1 MGSIVGL
8 AKRGFGKA
16 LGKIKS
22 AQRSRRI
29 AKGERGPTI
38 KGVKPLSGKIPS
50 YVRGTAKERANQV
63 RTHMFVKRIDK
74 VNEAKKKISEGKK
87 TLKDMEA
94 TKQATERKD
103 YRGKKTGD
111 YTATEIKPKD

>member
-8 AKRGFGKA
+8 AKRGCGKA

-22 AQRSRRI
+22 AQRARRI

-38 KGVKPLSGKIPS
+38 KGVKPLSGKIPP
-50 YVRGTAKERANQV
+50 YVRGSAKERANQV
-63 RTHMFVKRIDK
+63 RTHMYVKRIDK
-74 VNEAKKKISEGKK
+74 VDKAEKQIKEGKK

-94 TKQATERKD
+94 TKQADEWTD
-103 YRGKKTGD
+103 YKGKPTGK
-111 YTATEIKPKD
+111 YRPREIKEKD

>member
-8 AKRGFGKA
+8 AKRGWGKA

-29 AKGERGPTI
+29 AKGERGATI

-50 YVRGTAKERANQV
+50 YVHGTAKERANQV

-87 TLKDMEA
+87 TLKDMAA
-94 TKQATERKD
+94 TKQAKEVTD
-103 YRGKKTGD
+103 YKGKKTGD
-111 YTATEIKPKD
+111 YRATEIREKD

>member
-1 MGSIVGL
+1 MGIFGA
-8 AKRGFGKA
+8 AKRGFGM
-16 LGKIKS
+16 LGKKVKS
-22 AQRSRRI
+22 AQRARRI
-29 AKGERGPTI
+29 AKGERGKTI

-50 YVRGTAKERANQV
+50 YVRGTAKERADQV
-63 RTHMFVKRIDK
+63 RTHFHVKRIDK

-94 TKQATERKD
+94 TKQAEQRTD

-111 YTATEIKPKD
+111 YRATDIPKKD

>member
-8 AKRGFGKA
+8 AKRGWGKA

-29 AKGERGPTI
+29 AKGERGATI

-50 YVRGTAKERANQV
+50 YVSGTAKQRANQV
-63 RTHMFVKRIDK
+63 RTHMYVKRIDK
-74 VNEAKKKISEGKK
+74 VNEAKKKIKEGKK

-94 TKQATERKD
+94 TKQAEQYKNYKGKPTGEYHAKEIRRKD
-103 YRGKKTGD
+103 
-111 YTATEIKPKD
+111 

>member
-22 AQRSRRI
+22 AQRARRI

-50 YVRGTAKERANQV
+50 YVHGTAKQRANQV
-63 RTHMFVKRIDK
+63 RTHMYVKRIDK
-74 VNEAKKKISEGKK
+74 VDKAEKQIKEGKK

-94 TKQATERKD
+94 TGQAEQYKD
-103 YRGKKTGD
+103 YKG
-111 YTATEIKPKD
+111 KPKGKYHAKEIRPKD

>member
-22 AQRSRRI
+22 AQRARRI
-29 AKGERGPTI
+29 AKGERGATI

-50 YVRGTAKERANQV
+50 YVSGTAKQRANQV
-63 RTHMFVKRIDK
+63 RTHMYVKRIDK
-74 VNEAKKKISEGKK
+74 VNEAKKKIKEGKK

-94 TKQATERKD
+94 TKQAEQYKNYKGKPTGEYHAKEIRRKD
-103 YRGKKTGD
+103 
-111 YTATEIKPKD
+111 

>member
-1 MGSIVGL
+1 MGIFGA
-8 AKRGFGKA
+8 AKRGFGM
-16 LGKIKS
+16 LGKKVKS
-22 AQRSRRI
+22 AQRARRI
-29 AKGERGPTI
+29 AKGERGKTI

-74 VNEAKKKISEGKK
+74 VNEAKKKIKEGKK

-94 TKQATERKD
+94 TKQAEQRTD
-103 YRGKKTGD
+103 FRGKKTGD
-111 YTATEIKPKD
+111 YTAKEIREKD

>member
-1 MGSIVGL
+1 MGIFGA
-8 AKRGFGKA
+8 AKRGFGM
-16 LGKIKS
+16 LGKKVKS

-29 AKGERGPTI
+29 SKGERGPTI
-38 KGVKPLSGKIPS
+38 KSVKPLSGKIPS
-50 YVRGTAKERANQV
+50 YVRGTVKERANQV

-94 TKQATERKD
+94 TKQAEQRTD

-111 YTATEIKPKD
+111 YRATDIPKKD

>member
-1 MGSIVGL
+1 MGIFGA
-8 AKRGFGKA
+8 AKRGFGM
-16 LGKIKS
+16 LGKKVKS

-29 AKGERGPTI
+29 SKGERGPTI

-50 YVRGTAKERANQV
+50 YVRGTAKERADQV
-63 RTHMFVKRIDK
+63 RTHLHVKRIDK

-94 TKQATERKD
+94 TKQAEQRTD

-111 YTATEIKPKD
+111 YRATDIPKKD